1 MRRSGKRTPGHFW
14 EEIGNAWTMYQ
25 TLFLIIGIV
34 LFFLGLFGWG
44 YVLAERNGTCSRLL
58 KAEIIVQLLM
68 LAGSIVRI
76 GFFDYEENIG
86 FHIRATLAVDTLD
99 FVVAFLIAE
108 STPVSGKRGKRRF
121 FLLYYGFFCTTCHG
135 ADPGLP
141 ALTDPGGSDVD
152 SGENFR
158 TAEMR

>member
-76 GFFDYEENIG
+76 GFF
-86 FHIRATLAVDTLD
+86 HIRATLAVDTLVS
-99 FVVAFLIAE
+99 VVAFLIAGIHILSVE
-108 STPVSGKRGKRRF
+108 NVGSAASFYYIMDF
-121 FLLYYGFFCTTCHG
+121 FVQLVMALILAF
-135 ADPGLP
+135 LP
-141 ALTDPGGSDVD
+141 SLILAVLMWTVVRIFGQQK
-152 SGENFR
+152 
-158 TAEMR
+158 

>member
-86 FHIRATLAVDTLD
+86 FHIRATLAVDTLVS
-99 FVVAFLIAE
+99 VVAFLIAGIHILSVE
-108 STPVSGKRGKRRF
+108 NVGSATSF
-121 FLLYYGFFCTTCHG
+121 YYIIFCTACHG

>member
-1 MRRSGKRTPGHFW
+1 MKRSGKRTTGHFW

-68 LAGSIVRI
+68 LAGSIFRI
-76 GFFDYEENIG
+76 GFFDYEENI
-86 FHIRATLAVDTLD
+86 FTYLRTYLKWLFKQNTI
-99 FVVAFLIAE
+99 
-108 STPVSGKRGKRRF
+108 
-121 FLLYYGFFCTTCHG
+121 LYQE
-135 ADPGLP
+135 L
-141 ALTDPGGSDVD
+141 S
-152 SGENFR
+152 
-158 TAEMR
+158 

>member
-1 MRRSGKRTPGHFW
+1 MRRSGKRMPGHFW

-86 FHIRATLAVDTLD
+86 FHIRATLAVDTLVS
-99 FVVAFLIAE
+99 VV
-108 STPVSGKRGKRRF
+108 
-121 FLLYYGFFCTTCHG
+121 
-135 ADPGLP
+135 
-141 ALTDPGGSDVD
+141 
-152 SGENFR
+152 
-158 TAEMR
+158 

>member
-68 LAGSIVRI
+68 L
-76 GFFDYEENIG
+76 FDYEENIG
-86 FHIRATLAVDTLD
+86 FHIRATLAVDTLVS
-99 FVVAFLIAE
+99 VVAFLIAGIHILSVE
-108 STPVSGKRGKRRF
+108 NVGSAASFYYIMDF
-121 FLLYYGFFCTTCHG
+121 FVQLVMALILAF
-135 ADPGLP
+135 LP
-141 ALTDPGGSDVD
+141 SLILAVLMWTVVRIFGQQK
-152 SGENFR
+152 
-158 TAEMR
+158 

>member
-1 MRRSGKRTPGHFW
+1 MKRSGKRTTGHFW

-68 LAGSIVRI
+68 LAGSIFRI

-86 FHIRATLAVDTLD
+86 FHIKATLVS
-99 FVVAFLIAE
+99 VVAFLIAGIHILSAE
-108 STPVSGKRGKRRF
+108 NVGSAASFYYIMDF
-121 FLLYYGFFCTTCHG
+121 FVQLVMALILAF
-135 ADPGLP
+135 LP
-141 ALTDPGGSDVD
+141 SLILAVLMWVVVRIFGQQK
-152 SGENFR
+152 
-158 TAEMR
+158 